1 MDCNPLF
8 TSITLAG
15 KKIKNRIA
23 FAPTGMGTADDHGG
37 VTDQTLC
44 HYVARAKGGAGM
56 VILEHTMSNLKF
68 GLEGIGA
75 LGFHRDRNLAGMYDL
90 AHAIK
95 ACGAAAVVQLSLGL
109 GREPGGELKPFGPS
123 PVPVEFTP
131 GSMPKPL
138 KIFEGITGPTPKE
151 LSIPE
156 IEELENLFIAS
167 AIRIKTAGFDGIEIH
182 GAHGY
187 ALASFLSPHANQR
200 KDNYGGSFENRLT
213 LALNLIRRSRQSLG
227 KDFIIGFRISGDE
240 HIAGGR
246 GIEETRE
253 IARIFET
260 EGIDYIHLSSGTLE
274 SKNFTFPDKEKQIF
288 PEAGA
293 VKSAV
298 GIPIICP
305 NIHDPEFAAQAVEQG
320 KVDIVSLSRSL
331 LADPQWP
338 NKVREGRIDEI
349 RKCILC
355 NTCLKTLFTGLHTR
369 CAVNPEVGME
379 RFMPEYFPSSR
390 KRTEAAQ
397 YYEVHKPILD

>member
-1 MDCNPLF
+1 MDCSALFNP
-8 TSITLAG
+8 IRIAG

-23 FAPTGMGTADDHGG
+23 FAPTGMGTADDQGG

-44 HYVARAKGGAGM
+44 HYVARAKGGVGM

-90 AHAIK
+90 SHAIK
-95 ACGAAAVVQLSLGL
+95 ACDAAAVVQLSIGL
-109 GREPGGELKPFGPS
+109 GREPGGELTPFGPS
-123 PVPVEFTP
+123 PVPVTFSP

-138 KIFEGITGPTPKE
+138 KIFEGITGPTPKA
-151 LSIPE
+151 LSIAE
-156 IEELENLFIAS
+156 IEELESLFVAS

-200 KDNYGGSFENRLT
+200 EDNYGGSFENRLT
-213 LALNLIRRSRQSLG
+213 LALNLIRRSREVLG

-240 HIAGGR
+240 HLPGGR
-246 GIEETRE
+246 GIEETLK
-253 IARIFET
+253 IAKIFEN

-274 SKNFTFPDKEKQIF
+274 SKAFTFPDKEKQIF
-288 PEAGA
+288 PEAAA
-293 VKSAV
+293 VTSAV
-298 GIPIICP
+298 SIPVICP
-305 NIHDPEFAAQAVEQG
+305 NIHDPVFAAEAVGQE
-320 KVDIVSLSRSL
+320 KIAMVSLSRSL

-349 RKCILC
+349 RKCVLC

-379 RFMPEYFPSSR
+379 RFMPEYFPFAR
-390 KRTEAAQ
+390 K
-397 YYEVHKPILD
+397 KPIKPV